1 MSCQQNLS
9 KSILLSWEARL
20 VQPEQPPGLDLGV
33 GTSHPLLVPLPLSCH
48 ITFPSAD
55 CAASLSQ
62 PASATG
68 GEFGSGGLYPALL
81 LKLFQHCY
89 SCSDPTLPLG
99 KRWWVG
105 EKWTMV
111 CQLKYTVLNY
121 RGNRSGSR

>member
-1 MSCQQNLS
+1 MPCELS
-9 KSILLSWEARL
+9 AEFKSILLSREARL

-55 CAASLSQ
+55 YAASLSQ
-62 PASATG
+62 PASPTG
-68 GEFGSGGLYPALL
+68 GELGSGGLYPALL
-81 LKLFQHCY
+81 LSYFSTAVHAQT
-89 SCSDPTLPLG
+89 PG

-111 CQLKYTVLNY
+111 CQLEYAVLNY

>member
-68 GEFGSGGLYPALL
+68 GEFESGGLYPALL
-81 LKLFQHCY
+81 LSYFSTAIRAQTPHF
-89 SCSDPTLPLG
+89 P
-99 KRWWVG
+99 
-105 EKWTMV
+105 
-111 CQLKYTVLNY
+111 
-121 RGNRSGSR
+121 